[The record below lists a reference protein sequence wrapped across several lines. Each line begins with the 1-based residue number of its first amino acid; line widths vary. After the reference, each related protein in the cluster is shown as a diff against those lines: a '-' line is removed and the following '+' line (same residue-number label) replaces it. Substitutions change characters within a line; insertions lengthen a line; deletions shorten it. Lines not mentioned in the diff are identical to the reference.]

1 MAIENMVKSYMKLIG
16 IFRGKQAKHNIRI
29 LSILF
34 DNGPL
39 TAWEITGK
47 IRTVGRMSLH
57 ATLNKRLRSLEK
69 KGYLRK
75 GGKKWFLQ
83 FKGIIAGLLIQ
94 KTPKPLSSKWN
105 ELLDNYAELFG
116 KHSGAFLGAT
126 IRVND
131 TVINPVETINE
142 ARKMLKTFEDWVE
155 LSDYVKGLMQTGVL
169 NFDVISNQTLLAVI
183 LSEASYEQLQALTK
197 EFYPPAKPA
206 QTFSSADDSKSL
218 PKADHQ
224 NKKSTTTTRQ

>member
-1 MAIENMVKSYMKLIG
+1 MAIENMVKSYIKLIG
-16 IFRGKQAKHNIRI
+16 IFQGKQAKHNIQI
-29 LSILF
+29 LNILF

-47 IRTVGRMSLH
+47 IQTVGRISLH

-75 GGKKWFLQ
+75 AGKKWLLQ

-94 KTPKPLSSKWN
+94 KTPKPLSSKWT
-105 ELLDNYAELFG
+105 ELIDNYAESIQ

-126 IRVND
+126 IRVNE
-131 TVINPVETINE
+131 TIINPVEAIDQT
-142 ARKMLKTFEDWVE
+142 RKMLKTFEDWVE
-155 LSDYVKGLMQTGVL
+155 LSDYVKGLMQTGVI

-183 LSEASYEQLQALTK
+183 LSEASNEQLQALMK
-197 EFYPPAKPA
+197 DF
-206 QTFSSADDSKSL
+206 
-218 PKADHQ
+218 
-224 NKKSTTTTRQ
+224 TRG